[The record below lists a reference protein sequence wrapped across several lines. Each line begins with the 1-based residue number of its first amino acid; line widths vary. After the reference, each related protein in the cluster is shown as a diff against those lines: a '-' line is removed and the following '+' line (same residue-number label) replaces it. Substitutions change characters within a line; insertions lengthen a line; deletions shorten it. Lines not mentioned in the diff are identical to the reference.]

1 MATEIE
7 RKFLLTSEEWRDQV
21 ERSERMTQGYLLAQ
35 AKSSVRL
42 RIAGNSAWLNI
53 KSATV
58 GVSRSEYEY
67 PVPVSD
73 AEEMLANLAEG
84 PLIDK
89 TRHYVRYAKHLWEVD
104 EFHGDNAGL
113 IVAEVELASVGEQ
126 FDKPAW
132 VGEDVSGDVRYY
144 NSMLTKKPYKDWWQ

>member
-1 MATEIE
+1 MAIEIE
-7 RKFLLTSEEWRDQV
+7 HKFLLLNEDWREQA
-21 ERSERMTQGYLLAQ
+21 ERSERMTQGYLVAQ

-42 RIAGNSAWLNI
+42 RIAGAMAWINI

-58 GVSRSEYEY
+58 GTSRSEYEY

-89 TRHYVRYAKHLWEVD
+89 TRHYVRHGEHLWEID
-104 EFHGDNAGL
+104 EFYGDNAGL
-113 IVAEVELASVGEQ
+113 IVAEIELSAEGEQ
-126 FDKPAW
+126 FDKPTWA
-132 VGEDVSGDVRYY
+132 GEDVSHDVRYY
-144 NSMLTKKPYKDWWQ
+144 NSMLTKKPYKSW